1 MALRCAPPE
10 FDSIEILEHIL
21 DKGMM
26 VDAWLRIGLV
36 GLELSRLE
44 SRFVVAAENPDHG
57 PARHSRI
64 RASRSAG
71 KNNLLHMCLGPTP
84 PEKNSL
90 DVLDRVLDKGIVME
104 AWLRTELA
112 GVSLHGRRCTSSSAQ
127 TEIVAPIPRGV
138 RPGLLP

>member
-1 MALRCAPPE
+1 MTLRCAPPE

-36 GLELSRLE
+36 GLELARLE
-44 SRFVVAAENPDHG
+44 SRFVVASQNLEHG
-57 PARHSRI
+57 PGRRPRI
-64 RASRSAG
+64 RAHRSGA
-71 KNNLLHMCLGPTP
+71 KDNLLHMCLGPTP

-104 AWLRTELA
+104 AWLRTEVA
-112 GVSLHGRRCTSSSAQ
+112 GVSLSPAEGRFVVSASGTHGNHDRRRS
-127 TEIVAPIPRGV
+127 
-138 RPGLLP
+138 